1 MRLSI
6 LQFATLLF
14 AIVAVLLL
22 TQPATAQ
29 VPDANSTTTT
39 STEDLTPQSAFDL
52 LTSNANLGVPALTVS
67 TDENGVQN
75 YSVSIQILLLM
86 TLLTLLPALL
96 MMMTS
101 FTRILVV
108 FAILRK
114 RLACNRPHQIKYYSA

>member
-1 MRLSI
+1 VRLSI